1 MIKSFAVKPRMIR
14 TVAQM
19 LVDRGYTLSSCL
31 KGDKLFE
38 AEEGFSLAMDDVD
51 EMLKDF
57 SLSLGAAAVK
67 VVLEGKVP
75 NDSDRTS
82 FVRHLPPGEKVGVYL
97 VGGTAKMGKSAIISI
112 LDDAI
117 DKGFGRIIL
126 PLMVGFTVH
135 VPKEIARVKVSHEI
149 ITEMFLTTE
158 LYEGVGNHEMA
169 PVYQVL
175 IDKEVKDLLKSY
187 SLDNVYQLPQMQESD
202 AQARYFGLTN
212 GTVVKENR
220 PTLYYRVVK
229 PSV

>member
-19 LVDRGYTLSSCL
+19 LIDRGYTLSSCI

-38 AEEGFSLAMDDVD
+38 AEKGLTLAMDDVD
-51 EMLKDF
+51 ELLKDF
-57 SLSLGAAAVK
+57 SLSLGSTAVK
-67 VVLEGKVP
+67 IVLEGEVP
-75 NDSDRTS
+75 KDSDRTS

-117 DKGFGRIIL
+117 DSGYGRVIL
-126 PLMVGFTVH
+126 PLMMGFTVH
-135 VPKEIARVKVSHEI
+135 VPKEIARVKVSHGI
-149 ITEMFLTTE
+149 ITEMFLATE

-187 SLDNVYQLPQMQESD
+187 SLQNVYQLPQMQESD

-220 PTLYYRVVK
+220 PTLYYRVIK